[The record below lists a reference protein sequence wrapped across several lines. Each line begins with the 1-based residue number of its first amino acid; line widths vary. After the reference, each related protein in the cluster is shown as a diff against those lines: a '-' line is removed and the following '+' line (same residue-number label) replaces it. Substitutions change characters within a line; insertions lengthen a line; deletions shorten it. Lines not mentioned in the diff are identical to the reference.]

1 MVGQH
6 FNRMRSA
13 FEVVAKLLEAFDNR
27 EKLTVMRLVVQLS
40 CDQLSGPESDWV
52 PLRRRVAFG

>member
-13 FEVVAKLLEAFDNR
+13 LEVVAKLLKAFDNCK
-27 EKLTVMRLVVQLS
+27 KLTVIRLIVKLS
-40 CDQLSGPESDWV
+40 CDQLSGLESDRV
-52 PLRRRVAFG
+52 PLRRRIAFR

>member
-6 FNRMRSA
+6 FNYMRSA
-13 FEVVAKLLEAFDNR
+13 FEVVAKLLKAFDNY

-40 CDQLSGPESDWV
+40 YD
-52 PLRRRVAFG
+52 